1 MTIRGPHD
9 YDSKS
14 RIKPDPEDYEAIECE
29 YGKLSRHA
37 TDRERAERYQVAQS
51 HKLTRLCR

>member
-37 TDRERAERYQVAQS
+37 TTASERS
-51 HKLTRLCR
+51 GTR